1 MVAVTAAEVVVLVII
16 IIEVAVMGQM
26 AVEEEEEEGLVP
38 RIPDFPRFKDGERLK
53 KNNFLHHESS
63 NDSIF

>member
-26 AVEEEEEEGLVP
+26 AVEEEEEEEEGLVP
-38 RIPDFPRFKDGERLK
+38 RIPDFPRFEDGERLK
-53 KNNFLHHESS
+53 KKQFSPPR
-63 NDSIF
+63 IFK